1 MRLRVQLPGSL
12 LYFGV
17 VEQKQK
23 SWLAS
28 ANAGLAILAFINL
41 FSYLDRYVVSGV
53 LESLKHS
60 DLGLTDTNLGS
71 LMSGFLVV
79 YTLLA
84 PVFGALGDRRSRPRL
99 IALGVACWSFATA
112 LSGFAVNCLQLFAAR
127 ALVGVGE
134 AANVTIAP
142 SLLSDYVPVRKRG
155 RVMAIFFCAIPVGS
169 ALGYVVG
176 GLVDKHY
183 GWRMAFFVAGVPGLL
198 LAALCLLL
206 RDPPRGVQDTV
217 AAQDA
222 GGAQGVRDAGGARG
236 APAANPVP
244 RSSAP
249 GTLRKETWLAY
260 GHLMRNKPYVLTI
273 LGYAAYTFAVGGLA
287 VWMPAFLERARGIPR
302 SEATVSFGAIVVITG
317 FIGTFVG
324 GWLGDYCA
332 KYSRQAYLWLSAI
345 STAVSAPFVWV
356 ALTTSLHTGDLVSMV
371 WAQLCLFLSTGPINA
386 AIINLVSATER
397 ATAIALGVFVIH
409 VLGDALSPPLIG
421 ALSDQFSLAQAVKIV
436 PIAVV
441 IGGCIWIWAASVQAR
456 ADAVAGMDT
465 AIRTIPASNQPKH
478 FCQPHT
484 PDRCLWPSYPPASR
498 SQHPLT

>member
-1 MRLRVQLPGSL
+1 MSILPRIAI
-12 LYFGV
+12 YFGV

-23 SWLAS
+23 SLRAS
-28 ANAGLAILAFINL
+28 ANFGLAILAFINL

-60 DLGLTDTNLGS
+60 DLGLSDTNLGS
-71 LMSGFLVV
+71 LMSGFLIV

-84 PVFGALGDRRSRPRL
+84 PVFGALGDRRSPPRV
-99 IALGVACWSFATA
+99 IALGGACWSFATA
-112 LSGFAVNCLQLFAAR
+112 LSGFAINYLTLFAAR
-127 ALVGVGE
+127 AAVGVGE
-134 AANVTIAP
+134 AAYVTIAP
-142 SLLSDYVPVRKRG
+142 SLLADYFPVRQRG

-206 RDPPRGVQDTV
+206 RDPPRGVQDAGAGHAD
-217 AAQDA
+217 AASA
-222 GGAQGVRDAGGARG
+222 
-236 APAANPVP
+236 APAA
-244 RSSAP
+244 AP
-249 GTLRKETWLAY
+249 ASKSLLANMRKDTWATY
-260 GHLMRNKPYVLTI
+260 GRLMHNKPYVLTV

-332 KYSRQAYLWLSAI
+332 KFSRQAHLWLSSI
-345 STAVSAPFVWV
+345 STLVAVPFVWM
-356 ALTTSLHTGDLVSMV
+356 ALTTESHTMYLVCMV

-386 AIINLVSATER
+386 AIVNLVSAPER
-397 ATAIALGVFVIH
+397 ATATALE
-409 VLGDALSPPLIG
+409 A
-421 ALSDQFSLAQAVKIV
+421 
-436 PIAVV
+436 
-441 IGGCIWIWAASVQAR
+441 
-456 ADAVAGMDT
+456 
-465 AIRTIPASNQPKH
+465 
-478 FCQPHT
+478 
-484 PDRCLWPSYPPASR
+484 
-498 SQHPLT
+498 